1 MPRRYPA
8 PLLLLL
14 LAVALACLAPAG
26 CSDRQRELDAFFVRG
41 GLAVT
46 GGDGAIQVFQG
57 DKQVFPP
64 PAGDKGRNP
73 LRLPGDR
80 RLTFFPWQPGESYV
94 LKVGKT
100 ERTLTAPQHPSPLLV
115 TTFELES
122 LRPHGGNQGGN
133 PDTEVRFSP
142 DGLLLGIGS
151 FKGYLRIGQVLTGQV
166 LLKRKMAEGMVKR
179 LAWGRVDGKLVL
191 YLGEQSPDCFLYCLE
206 APGGKEI
213 WRRRLA
219 DELGTGR
226 LDADQRDAIYNL
238 PGVYYLRVLPGGDLL
253 VAATFGRFV
262 GDDYRNDCRLYRL
275 DGRDGSVKWRWPR
288 DMNFPFGITWVGA
301 SRGGDTLAIISFSSF
316 SNEKRRGGFK
326 AGTLY
331 CLDGRSGKVR
341 WDYTVPPLTPYYRQ
355 VGAWQGVAVSPDGGW
370 IVLGLNDGR
379 GMLFD
384 ARQGSDPARRLVWT
398 ANVGT
403 PVLVGDIPVAAPLSY
418 AAIGG
423 GTVYFVTPGT
433 TIPSGRSRAR
443 ARRPA
448 PHPFANSLFAYDL
461 SGRQLWQYRANGSCQ
476 GIFLSRDGRL
486 VATAV
491 SQDRS
496 RETVDQ
502 YGLTLFDAKA
512 PGGAAD
518 KLLYHYATEGPVFFQ
533 ADISADGRFL
543 ALCESAYSPDQ
554 GKTVYGAYRVHV
566 IH

>member
-1 MPRRYPA
+1 MPRRPPA

-14 LAVALACLAPAG
+14 LAAVLACLAPAG
-26 CSDRQRELDAFFVRG
+26 CSDHGAKLDAFFVRG

-64 PAGDKGRNP
+64 PAGDRRRNL
-73 LRLPGDR
+73 LRLDGGR
-80 RLTFFPWQPGESYV
+80 RLAFFPWRPSESYR
-94 LKVGKT
+94 LKVGKQ
-100 ERTLTAPQHPSPLLV
+100 ERRLTAPQRPSPLLV
-115 TTFELES
+115 TTFDLES
-122 LRPHGGNQGGN
+122 VRPWSGDRGGA

-142 DGLLLGIGS
+142 DGSLLGMGS
-151 FKGYLRIGQVLTGQV
+151 FKGYLRIGRVPTGQV
-166 LLKRKMAEGMVKR
+166 LLKRKIAEGMVKR
-179 LAWGRVDGKLVL
+179 LAWGKVGGKLAL
-191 YLGEQSPDCFLYCLE
+191 YVGEQSPDCFLYCLE
-206 APGGKEI
+206 APSGKEI

-219 DELGTGR
+219 DDLGTGR
-226 LDADQRDAIYNL
+226 LGADQRDAIYNL
-238 PGVYYLRVLPGGDLL
+238 PGVYYLRSLPGGDLL

-262 GDDYRNDCRLYRL
+262 GEGYRHDCRIYRL

-301 SRGGDTLAIISFSSF
+301 SQAGDTLAIISFNSF
-316 SNEKRRGGFK
+316 SDEKRRGGFK

-331 CLDGRSGKVR
+331 CLDGRSGKLR
-341 WDYTVPPLTPYYRQ
+341 WDYTVPPLAPYYRR
-355 VGAWQGVAVSPDGGW
+355 VGAWQGVAVSPDGNW

-379 GMLFD
+379 GLLFD
-384 ARQGSDPARRLVWT
+384 ARPGSDAARRLVWT

-423 GTVYFVTPGT
+423 GTVYFATPGT

-448 PHPFANSLFAYDL
+448 PHPFANSLFAYSL
-461 SGRQLWQYRANGSCQ
+461 GGGQLWQYRAEGSCQ

-496 RETVDQ
+496 RQTVDQ

-518 KLLYHYATEGPVFFQ
+518 KLIYHYATEGPVFFQ
-533 ADISADGRFL
+533 ADISADRRFL
-543 ALCESAYSPDQ
+543 ALTESAYSPDQ